1 MAYKP
6 MPNGMIP
13 LDSFAAVYMALWL
26 WLAANPGHSPND
38 WPKWRHNGGPIPSC
52 VDFQP
57 ECEYVRIIAGLR
69 GVSDSCSMCPVHK
82 AGSCLRPSSPYMLFI
97 KALRLDDPSDTLVAH
112 AKECAALPF
121 TPFHTDDD
129 RKAYAELCGGA
140 EQ

>member
-1 MAYKP
+1 MAYQP

-13 LDSFAAVYMALWL
+13 LDSFPAVYKALWL
-26 WLAANPGHSPND
+26 WLSANPGRAPHS

-69 GVSDSCSMCPVHK
+69 GVADSCSMCPVHK

-97 KALRLDDPSDTLVAH
+97 KALRLDDPADVLVSL
-112 AKECAALPF
+112 AKECAAMPF
-121 TPFHTDDD
+121 TTFHTDDD
-129 RKAYAELCGGA
+129 RKAYAELCGG
-140 EQ
+140 E